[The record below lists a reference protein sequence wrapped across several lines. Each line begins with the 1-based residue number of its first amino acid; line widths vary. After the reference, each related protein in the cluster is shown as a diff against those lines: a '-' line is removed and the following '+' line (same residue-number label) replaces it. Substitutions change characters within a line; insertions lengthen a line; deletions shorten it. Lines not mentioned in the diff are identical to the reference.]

1 MFVGH
6 ALLAFGLVGLAARRF
21 GATKATA
28 MRVAVLAALFAALP
42 DVDIVYAVTGPLTA
56 AGTEGLAESFWSAGN
71 VLHRGATHSLVVGA
85 VTACAVAAIAT
96 RRPAVRAAGG
106 AALVALVAVVAAAGG
121 ALVGAVTALFAA
133 GGAALALGARRY
145 GLAPRVAGAA
155 AFAGL
160 WSHPFG
166 DLLTGSPPALLYPF
180 EYTVIA
186 ERVVLSAD
194 PTLHLLG
201 AFAVELATV
210 WLALWT
216 YFRLRDRRLAAHV
229 DRRAVAGVGYAG
241 AAVALPAPTLDV
253 SYHFVFSVLAVGAV
267 GAAPPTRRITRARRA
282 LRSLDA
288 PQVAATGL
296 AAVTLA
302 TAVYAGVYVLL

>member
-1 MFVGH
+1 
-6 ALLAFGLVGLAARRF
+6 
-21 GATKATA
+21 
-28 MRVAVLAALFAALP
+28 
-42 DVDIVYAVTGPLTA
+42 
-56 AGTEGLAESFWSAGN
+56 
-71 VLHRGATHSLVVGA
+71 VVGA

-155 AFAGL
+155 ALAGL

-186 ERVVLSAD
+186 DRVVLSAD